1 MTIGNAVE
9 RDHFVYVYDE
19 KGHQLGTLFAGNG
32 PDDGL
37 KGYTSTTVNVRLGA
51 VIYTYNSRC
60 YKHYRHKADVPL
72 SSTNVSCW
80 GEQRTCSGNPTTSAL
95 DRLC

>member
-9 RDHFVYVYDE
+9 RDQFVYVYDE
-19 KGHQLGTLFAGNG
+19 KGYHLSTLFAGNG

-51 VIYTYNSRC
+51 VIFTYNAEGRQ
-60 YKHYRHKADVPL
+60 L
-72 SSTNVSCW
+72 SSTLA
-80 GEQRTCSGNPTTSAL
+80 R
-95 DRLC
+95 

>member
-19 KGHQLGTLFAGNG
+19 KGQQLGTLFAGNG

-51 VIYTYNSRC
+51 VIYTYNAEGRQ
-60 YKHYRHKADVPL
+60 L
-72 SSTNVSCW
+72 GSTLAC
-80 GEQRTCSGNPTTSAL
+80 
-95 DRLC
+95 

>member
-1 MTIGNAVE
+1 MTGDLAMAIGNAVE

-37 KGYTSTTVNVRLGA
+37 GSAKSGSRRPSLRLRSMTPTA
-51 VIYTYNSRC
+51 VGC
-60 YKHYRHKADVPL
+60 
-72 SSTNVSCW
+72 
-80 GEQRTCSGNPTTSAL
+80 
-95 DRLC
+95 

>member
-1 MTIGNAVE
+1 MAIGKAVE

-37 KGYTSTTVNVRLGA
+37 KGYTSATVNVRLGA
-51 VIYTYNSRC
+51 VFLNIML
-60 YKHYRHKADVPL
+60 KEG
-72 SSTNVSCW
+72 SSAP
-80 GEQRTCSGNPTTSAL
+80 R
-95 DRLC
+95 

>member
-37 KGYTSTTVNVRLGA
+37 KGLHLHHGQCQA
-51 VIYTYNSRC
+51 
-60 YKHYRHKADVPL
+60 
-72 SSTNVSCW
+72 W
-80 GEQRTCSGNPTTSAL
+80 GGYL
-95 DRLC
+95 HI